1 MASDSTRDC
10 PTLLTWANPVS
21 SVPIR
26 AAAVLFVSG
35 LTAVAA
41 QVSVPLPFTPVPFT
55 FQTMVVLLGG
65 AVLGARLGFAAQ
77 MTYLALGIAGLPVF
91 AASAI
96 LPQGI
101 GRLLGPTA
109 GYLIAYPIAAF
120 VAGWLAERG
129 WDRRYLTALLAMT
142 IGLALIFTGGVLWLA
157 WLARPVAPG
166 VGAVGLERA
175 IATGLM
181 PFFPADLV
189 KLAVAAAI
197 LPGIWRLTGFQAKSD
212 RS

>member
-1 MASDSTRDC
+1 MAIDSARDGS
-10 PTLLTWANPVS
+10 TLLTHVSPVS

-55 FQTMVVLLGG
+55 FQTLVVLLGG
-65 AVLGARLGFAAQ
+65 AVLGARLGSAAQ
-77 MTYLALGIAGLPVF
+77 VTYLALGIAGLPVF

-109 GYLIAYPIAAF
+109 GYLWCYPIAAF

-142 IGLALIFTGGVLWLA
+142 LGLAIIFTGGVLWLA
-157 WLARPVAPG
+157 WFARAVAPG

-175 IATGLM
+175 IATGLL
-181 PFFPADLV
+181 PFIPADLI
-189 KLAVAAAI
+189 KLAIAAAI
-197 LPGIWRLTGFQAKSD
+197 LPGIWRLTGFQA
-212 RS
+212 RG